1 MPRQVRRHVRGSAA
15 QNAAYTGPLGEP
27 VMTSDTR
34 EVFVHDGET
43 PGGVRQINE
52 KSKLAGAFA
61 GALPVALTAL
71 LFTTVHATH
80 FGVQAIAAD
89 APVEQRVSQTAKLRG
104 AIAFAEARGAHLV
117 LPDGDI
123 WFGPSPDDTEACLR
137 ISRAMG
143 MSGACWGTRLMP
155 LPNVTGRHLLMVKPL
170 ANTPMQG
177 AFLRNFSIGAV
188 GAGHAGLNA
197 LRIDTTNPGG
207 YIAGL
212 IVDSLAMGP
221 GGPDNRAF
229 EHFNT
234 DAANKNGGMFAST
247 FYDCTVVGGMKF
259 TKTGDS
265 NNILQC
271 RISNYGIG
279 IDYDTT
285 SGAAMHCIERCNI
298 TSQGGAIRFNGVLQG
313 HVRFNQIEQSFPYT
327 GNANDNACITV
338 INSTQCTFEGNNIN
352 THGRVDVF
360 NFKGSPNNSIYPN
373 TVCYGDGNVV
383 LRALG
388 SPRLRFDIQ
397 VIDIIFA
404 EGQDNNGQQRDFP
417 LTFIDASS
425 SPVVGVPMPQT
436 LKGGFTDAG
445 GANFNTGLRAC
456 LMTNKRVQLSG
467 NLNGG
472 LANDGTRKQG
482 TPVATLPVS
491 MRPKKAQYLPVIVN
505 QPGVG
510 FVNGMLLI
518 DVVGGISVV
527 TMPPGQF
534 GVDTL
539 SFQLN

>member
-1 MPRQVRRHVRGSAA
+1 MPRQVRRHVRGTAA

-27 VMTSDTR
+27 VVTKDTR

-117 LPDGDI
+117 LPDGDV
-123 WFGPSPDDTEACLR
+123 WFGASPDDTEACLR
-137 ISRAMG
+137 IGRAMG

-155 LPNVTGRHLLMVKPL
+155 LPDVTGRHLLMVKPL

-177 AFLRNFSIGAV
+177 AFLRNFSIGEV
-188 GAGHAGLNA
+188 GGGHNGLNA
-197 LRIDTTNPGG
+197 LRIDTTNSGG

-212 IVDSLAMGP
+212 IIDSLAMGP
-221 GGPDNRAF
+221 GGATNRAF

-247 FYDCTVVGGMKF
+247 IYDCTIVGGMKF

-265 NNILQC
+265 NNIIQC

-313 HVRFNQIEQSFPYT
+313 HVRFNQIEQAFAYT
-327 GNANDNACITV
+327 GSANDNACVTV

-360 NFKGSPNNSIYPN
+360 NFKGSPNNNVYPN
-373 TVCYGDGNVV
+373 TICYGDSNFA
-383 LRALG
+383 LRAVG
-388 SPRLRFDIQ
+388 SPGLRFDIQ
-397 VIDIIFA
+397 VRDIIFA
-404 EGQDNNGQQRDFP
+404 EGQDNNGQPRPYP
-417 LTFIDASS
+417 LTSIDSS
-425 SPVVGVPMPQT
+425 SAPVVGIPMPQT
-436 LKGGFTDAG
+436 LQNSFADAG
-445 GANFNTGLRAC
+445 GANFNPGLRAC
-456 LMTNKRVQLSG
+456 ILANKTVRLSG
-467 NLNGG
+467 NLTG
-472 LANDGTRKQG
+472 GTRTQG
-482 TPVATLPVS
+482 TVIATLPVP
-491 MRPKKAQYLPVIVN
+491 MRPNRAQRLPALLLTSA
-505 QPGVG
+505 GY
-510 FVNGMLLI
+510 VNGILL
-518 DVVGGISVV
+518 
-527 TMPPGQF
+527 
-534 GVDTL
+534 VDTVGRILVDSLPGGTAPIGNFSVDHL
-539 SFQLN
+539 SFMLN